1 MKKIK
6 INDTTIRDTFQN
18 INSDYIDTKS
28 LDPLLHYSD
37 NLNFDSMEVWGGAS
51 FEKILESNLR
61 MSPWDMLCYIKS
73 KIPSIPL
80 QALMSAKSLV
90 NFEIYSKNIIEKFI
104 KQCTRNGV
112 DIFRVYDPLNN
123 LDNLNFATLKVV
135 ENGGKCQGT
144 IIYDNS
150 KNTDFYIEVASKLGQ
165 FGCSSICIKDIES
178 TLLPKK
184 TAELF
189 KTLKQKINIPLFLST
204 YNLRGL
210 QMLNYY
216 QACTSGCDGIDLSFI
231 PSSYTDFT
239 SSYFPF
245 FLGLKN
251 TNISHSL
258 DYLKVLQL
266 YENTKKYIY
275 PHLKKDLFSP
285 NFTLS
290 STNKNLLPKWLLS
303 SLNRQLCEIGEAEK
317 LDLIIEEIFKIKN
330 EVGNPSLATPIG
342 QIIASQAILNTIIS
356 DYRWEI
362 VSDEM
367 KKLLQGYYGKL
378 PQKPDRELIDKLSD
392 SIRYQENGTSFEAED
407 IYKQCKNELEGLSS
421 KEEDILSYCLFPEK
435 TRKFLE
441 QKKGKKDEV
450 SGTYIVGTDT
460 SGITQKVE
468 TGSSNYKLQD
478 LDIKKIK
485 EISNLVESS
494 NIDEIKLEL
503 DGVKISINK
512 FRRGPEKYE
521 QSQSMK
527 LPDEKA
533 SDENIIEVKSPIVG
547 TFYRASAPNSPPL
560 VNVGDKVKKG
570 DTICIIE
577 AMKLMN
583 KVTSGY
589 DGEIKDIV
597 VKNEEAV
604 EFNQTIMLLKL

>member
-6 INDTTIRDTFQN
+6 INDTTIRDAFQN
-18 INSDYIDTKS
+18 IDPYHIDTTS
-28 LDPLLHYSD
+28 LDPLLRYYD

-61 MSPWDMLCYIKS
+61 TSPWDMLCHIKS
-73 KIPSIPL
+73 KIPSTPL
-80 QALMSAKSLV
+80 QALMNAKSLV

-104 KQCTRNGV
+104 KQCTKNGV
-112 DIFRVYDPLNN
+112 DIFRMYDPLNN
-123 LDNLNFATLKVV
+123 LDNLNFAILKVV

-150 KNTDFYIEVASKLGQ
+150 KNTDFYIEEANKLAQ

-189 KTLKQKINIPLFLST
+189 KILKQKINIPLFLSA

-210 QMLNYY
+210 QVLNYY
-216 QACTSGCDGIDLSFI
+216 QACTSGCDGIDLSFM

-239 SSYFPF
+239 PSYFPF

-266 YENTKKYIY
+266 YENTKKHIY
-275 PHLKKDLFSP
+275 PHLKKDLFSL
-285 NFTLS
+285 NFILS

-303 SLNRQLCEIGEAEK
+303 SLNRQLHEIGEADK

-330 EVGNPSLATPIG
+330 EVGSPSLATPVG

-392 SIRYQENGTSFEAED
+392 SIGYKENGASFETED
-407 IYKQCKNELEGLSS
+407 IYEQCKNELAGLSS
-421 KEEDILSYCLFPEK
+421 REEDILSYCLFPEK

-441 QKKGKKDEV
+441 QKKGKKDEASGASLV
-450 SGTYIVGTDT
+450 STDT

-503 DGVKISINK
+503 DGIKISINK
-512 FRRGPEKYE
+512 SRYKPEKYE
-521 QSQSMK
+521 QSKSIK
-527 LPDEKA
+527 LPDEETYDKGIV
-533 SDENIIEVKSPIVG
+533 EIKSPIVG
-547 TFYRASAPNSPPL
+547 TFYSAPAPDSPPF
-560 VNVGDKVKKG
+560 VNVGEKVNKG

-583 KVTSGY
+583 KVTSEY
-589 DGEIKDIV
+589 DGEIKEIV